1 MIHVDTNE
9 RKKAASR
16 IRSRRYYN
24 RHKEKIL
31 ARQRRTPIS
40 NARKIAQQKWE
51 RSLKG
56 KIYRATQRNKRRALH
71 KNLTELDKFVLE
83 EAYSLARAR
92 EVNSTI
98 KWHVDHILAIS
109 KGGDNRASN
118 IQVVPET
125 WNKQKF
131 NKHSNRFLGANK
143 EK

>member
-56 KIYRATQRNKRRALH
+56 KIYRATQQ
-71 KNLTELDKFVLE
+71 
-83 EAYSLARAR
+83 
-92 EVNSTI
+92 I
-98 KWHVDHILAIS
+98 KMMIILIS
-109 KGGDNRASN
+109 SR
-118 IQVVPET
+118 V
-125 WNKQKF
+125 
-131 NKHSNRFLGANK
+131 
-143 EK
+143 